1 MNTSPVY
8 AKICV
13 QRIASMDYLRDLV
26 SAVQDICAQAQLQ
39 DADDFR
45 VAVEEACVN
54 IIHYAYV
61 GQTTGS
67 IELDVIWS
75 EDNGAPAILCT
86 LRDHGVRFNPLA
98 RPLPDLTLPAEER
111 DIGGLG
117 ILFMRQM
124 SDRVVWTYDA
134 NLGNCLTLIK
144 YIQPPTSTASLST

>member
-1 MNTSPVY
+1 MNTTPVY

-13 QRIASMDYLRDLV
+13 RRVASMEYLRDLMG
-26 SAVQDICAQAQLQ
+26 AVQDICVQAQLQ
-39 DADDFR
+39 DADADDFR

-54 IIHYAYV
+54 IIQYAYV
-61 GQTTGS
+61 GRTTEF
-67 IELDVIWS
+67 ITLEVVWS
-75 EDNGAPAILCT
+75 EDNGVPAVFCT
-86 LRDHGVRFNPLA
+86 LRDHGVQFNPLTK
-98 RPLPDLTLPAEER
+98 PLPDMNLPAEER

-144 YIQPPTSTASLST
+144 YIQPRIPTV